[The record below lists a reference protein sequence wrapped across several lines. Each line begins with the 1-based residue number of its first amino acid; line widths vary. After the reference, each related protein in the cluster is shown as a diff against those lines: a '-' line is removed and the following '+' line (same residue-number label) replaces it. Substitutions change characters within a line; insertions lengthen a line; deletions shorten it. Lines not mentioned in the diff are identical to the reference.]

1 MGVIDPMPHATI
13 GKTPARKPGRHFF
26 ANPGPTNIPDSV
38 LRAMDRNSMDFMEAD
53 FLEIYDQARAGVKRL
68 LFTEHELFFYASSG
82 HGGWEATMVN
92 LFSAGD
98 KVLMIGGG
106 YFPSTW
112 AALSRAYG
120 IEVEVLEVNW
130 HEGIK
135 IADLQARLE
144 ADKAHEIK
152 AVCVVHNET
161 STSVALPLREIRAA
175 IDAARH
181 PALYLCDTISSLG
194 CFAFKMDEWGI
205 DVVVGGSQK
214 GLMLPT
220 GMAFSAV
227 GPKAL
232 AAHEKA
238 TLPRFYFDWTA
249 MLARRF
255 RSFTGSVPI
264 VPFFGLVESLRLLEQ
279 EGIENVWARHHRLAE
294 AVRAAGRVWGSLNQG
309 PTLYCRDANRYSD
322 SVTTFEAPEGHDAE
336 RLRKVLLDRYN
347 VSTGGGLGALSGRVF
362 RIGHMGDL
370 NEAMILGTLATV
382 EVAMGEVG
390 MPHAK
395 GGVMAAMESISK

>member
-1 MGVIDPMPHATI
+1 MGVIDTVRDASVSATQN
-13 GKTPARKPGRHFF
+13 RKPGRHFF

-38 LRAMDRNSMDFMEAD
+38 LRAMDRNSMDFVEGD
-53 FLEIYDQARAGVKRL
+53 FLEIYDQARAGLKRL
-68 LFTEHELFFYASSG
+68 LFTEHEIFFYASSG

-98 KVLMIGGG
+98 KVLMVGGG

-120 IEVEVLEVNW
+120 IDVEMLEADW
-130 HEGIK
+130 HEGVK
-135 IADLQARLE
+135 IPDLQARLE
-144 ADKAHEIK
+144 ADTAHEIK

-161 STSVALPLREIRAA
+161 STGVALPLQKIRAA
-175 IDAARH
+175 LDAARH

-232 AAHEKA
+232 EAHRTA

-264 VPFFGLVESLRLLEQ
+264 VPFFGMLESLRLLEQ
-279 EGIENVWARHHRLAE
+279 EGFENVWARHHRLAQ
-294 AVRAAGRVWGSLNQG
+294 AVRAAGDVWGSGNQG
-309 PTLYCRDANRYSD
+309 LTLYCRDPERRSD
-322 SVTTFEAPEGHDAE
+322 SVTTFEVPEGHDADV
-336 RLRKVLLDRYN
+336 LRKVLLDRYN
-347 VSTGGGLGALSGRVF
+347 VSTGGGLGGLSGRVF

-382 EVAMGEVG
+382 EIAMGEVG
-390 MPHAK
+390 MPHTK
-395 GGVMAAMESISK
+395 GGVMAAMEALAT

>member
-1 MGVIDPMPHATI
+1 MEPVNKMTERAAPG
-13 GKTPARKPGRHFF
+13 RKPGRHFF

-38 LRAMDRNSMDFMEAD
+38 LRAMDRNSLDFMEAD
-53 FLEIYDQARAGVKRL
+53 FLEIYDQARAGLKRI
-68 LFTEHELFFYASSG
+68 LFTEHEVFFYAGSG
-82 HGGWEATMVN
+82 HAGWEASMVN

-106 YFPSTW
+106 YFSGTW
-112 AALSRAYG
+112 AALSRAHG
-120 IEVEVLEVNW
+120 IDVEKLDVDW
-130 HEGIK
+130 HEGVK
-135 IADLQARLE
+135 LSALQARLE

-161 STSVALPLREIRAA
+161 STSVVLPLREIRAVL
-175 IDAARH
+175 DEVKH

-194 CFAFKMDEWGI
+194 CFAFKMDEWGV

-232 AAHEKA
+232 EAHKKA

-255 RSFTGSVPI
+255 RSFTGSAPI
-264 VPFFGLVESLRLLEQ
+264 VPFFGLAESVRLLEL

-294 AVRAAGRVWGSLNQG
+294 AVRAAGRVWGGNQG
-309 PTLYCRDANRYSD
+309 PTLYCRDPNRYSD
-322 SVTTFEAPEGHDAE
+322 SVTTFEVPEGHDADA
-336 RLRKVLLDRYN
+336 LRKVLLDRYN
-347 VSTGGGLGALSGRVF
+347 VSTGGGLGELNGRVF

-382 EVAMGEVG
+382 EIAMGEVG
-390 MPHAK
+390 MPHSK
-395 GGVMAAMESISK
+395 GGIMAAIEALAK

>member
-1 MGVIDPMPHATI
+1 MGVIESVPHANLRM
-13 GKTPARKPGRHFF
+13 PSSRKPGRHFF

-38 LRAMDRNSMDFMEAD
+38 LRAMDRNSIDFVEAD
-53 FLEIYDQARAGVKRL
+53 FVEIYDQARAGLQRL
-68 LFTEHELFFYASSG
+68 LFTSAEIFFYAASG
-82 HGGWEATMVN
+82 HGAWEASMVN

-98 KVLMIGGG
+98 KVLMVGGG
-106 YFPSTW
+106 FFSTTW
-112 AALSRAYG
+112 AALSRAHG
-120 IEVEVLEVNW
+120 IDVEMLEVDW
-130 HEGIK
+130 HEGLK

-161 STSVALPLREIRAA
+161 STSVVLPLQEIRAA
-175 IDAARH
+175 MDAARH

-194 CFAFKMDEWGI
+194 CFAFKMDEWGV

-220 GMAFSAV
+220 GMAFTAV
-227 GPKAL
+227 SPKAL
-232 AAHEKA
+232 EAHKNS

-264 VPFFGLVESLRLLEQ
+264 VPFFGMVESLRLLEQ

-294 AVRAAGRVWGSLNQG
+294 AVRAAGHVWASGNHS
-309 PTLYCRDANRYSD
+309 PALYCRDPNRYSD
-322 SVTTFEAPEGHDAE
+322 SVTTFEVPEGHDADV
-336 RLRKVLLDRYN
+336 LRKVLLDRYN
-347 VSTGGGLGALSGRVF
+347 VSTGGGLGDLNGRVF

-382 EVAMGEVG
+382 EIAMGEIG
-390 MPHAK
+390 MPHSK
-395 GGVMAAMESISK
+395 GGVMAAMEALAQ